1 MKLNHLFSLLF
12 YLCYMKFELEK
23 SWGERLN
30 NEFSK
35 TYFENLILFLDS
47 ELDKHGDAIFP
58 SSESIFKAFNEC
70 TFDNVKVVI
79 IGQDPYP
86 TRGHANGLCFSVEDD
101 VKPFPKSLVN
111 IFKEIESDLNIPFP
125 INGNLERWAKQGVL
139 LLNSILTVREGEA
152 GSHANKGWE
161 FFTDEVISQLNL
173 NKENVVYLLWGA
185 KAHGKGNGI
194 DTSKNLVL
202 KSVHPS
208 PLSSYRG
215 FFGCKHF
222 SKTNEYLR
230 SIKSKEIEW

>member
-1 MKLNHLFSLLF
+1 MNYFSVLSYLCFMKLD
-12 YLCYMKFELEK
+12 LEK
-23 SWGERLN
+23 TWENKLN
-30 NEFSK
+30 SEFSK
-35 TYFENLILFLDS
+35 PYFEDLKVFL
-47 ELDKHGDAIFP
+47 EGEFNKYEDAIFP
-58 SSESIFKAFNEC
+58 SRNSIFKALNEC
-70 TFDNVKVVI
+70 KFEKVKVVI

-125 INGNLERWAKQGVL
+125 QNGNLERWAKQGVL
-139 LLNSILTVREGEA
+139 LLNSVLTVREGTA
-152 GSHANKGWE
+152 GSHSNKGWE
-161 FFTDEVISQLNL
+161 KFTDAIIYEL
-173 NKENVVYLLWGA
+173 NKNREDIVYLLWGA
-185 KAHGKGNGI
+185 KAQEKGYTI
-194 DTSKNLVL
+194 DTSKNLIL

-230 SIKSKEIEW
+230 FKNLGEIDW

>member
-1 MKLNHLFSLLF
+1 MKL
-12 YLCYMKFELEK
+12 ELEK
-23 SWGERLN
+23 TWKERLK
-30 NEFSK
+30 NEFTK
-35 TYFENLILFLDS
+35 TYFQNLKLFLES
-47 ELDKHGDAIFP
+47 ELKTYDDAIFP
-58 SSESIFKAFNEC
+58 PKESVFKAFNEC
-70 TFDNVKVVI
+70 KFENVKVVI

-86 TRGHANGLCFSVEDD
+86 TRGHANGLCFSVEED
-101 VKPFPKSLVN
+101 VKPFPKSLINV
-111 IFKEIESDLNIPFP
+111 FKEIESDLNIPFP
-125 INGNLERWAKQGVL
+125 VNGNLERWAKQGVL

-161 FFTDEVISQLNL
+161 FFTDEVIYQLNL

-185 KAHGKGNGI
+185 KAHEKGNSI

-222 SKTNEYLR
+222 SKTNEYLN
-230 SIKSKEIEW
+230 SKNIQEIEW